1 MKKATRYED
10 QLIQFCNS
18 YREKIRKI
26 KEDHLATETDI
37 KKYLYRTLN
46 KENIFTYCFY
56 MQSEDEENSG
66 LKWYS
71 ILLDEMQKNQ
81 LILYRD
87 LFDIVLT
94 FCIALKIPVESI
106 YDDTPDSSHDSK
118 PTLIKKLEE
127 KGIFEIYSEFG
138 MPAVRNDKSGI
149 TYNDLLTMQPTP
161 HDLQG
166 TRTVFNKI
174 NEKLTSSDETYEE
187 EYPFSYI
194 VEWLDNEENQNE
206 LRSSADKRLSALK
219 KIIRLFLLSLSE
231 TDRDNFL
238 MSNDG
243 TDWKSR
249 RIRFEQLS
257 YTILPESDAYED
269 KASLLNKIST
279 HIDYY
284 PSDKIKDIIKDIEE
298 EVSGRKDTPNIIQ
311 KEFPAILDGIIFKHL
326 LLNLDSDQMNEIKNI
341 LF

>member
-1 MKKATRYED
+1 
-10 QLIQFCNS
+10 
-18 YREKIRKI
+18 
-26 KEDHLATETDI
+26 
-37 KKYLYRTLN
+37 
-46 KENIFTYCFY
+46 
-56 MQSEDEENSG
+56 
-66 LKWYS
+66 
-71 ILLDEMQKNQ
+71 
-81 LILYRD
+81 
-87 LFDIVLT
+87 
-94 FCIALKIPVESI
+94 
-106 YDDTPDSSHDSK
+106 
-118 PTLIKKLEE
+118 
-127 KGIFEIYSEFG
+127 
-138 MPAVRNDKSGI
+138 
-149 TYNDLLTMQPTP
+149 MQPTP

-174 NEKLTSSDETYEE
+174 NEKLTSSDEPHEE

-206 LRSSADKRLSALK
+206 LRSSADKRLTALK

-257 YTILPESDAYED
+257 YTILPESVAYED

-284 PSDKIKDIIKDIEE
+284 PNNKIKDIIKDIEE
-298 EVSGRKDTPNIIQ
+298 EISERMDTTNIIQ
-311 KEFPAILDGIIFKHL
+311 KEFQAILDGIIFKHL

-341 LF
+341 LSADYLSKKGFSESGSMILYSKPYTPEDAAIISNLSNIKNIHLYISRIMNEQGFLDIIKEAFKDSVLAQIPWKYSSELSTERTLAPKHRQLQKAIAGSIILTPATFSMYVQALIDYCETKKVNPKYINEIKMVYKICNTR

>member
-18 YREKIRKI
+18 YRVKIRKI
-26 KEDHLATETDI
+26 KEERLTTETDI

-174 NEKLTSSDETYEE
+174 NEKLTSSDEPHEE

-206 LRSSADKRLSALK
+206 LRSSADKRLTALK

-257 YTILPESDAYED
+257 YTILPESVAYED

-284 PSDKIKDIIKDIEE
+284 PTQIISSAASDHIKNPLNSFDTCDICKEAMVRIFISIICIFLFYNLQFFSDII
-298 EVSGRKDTPNIIQ
+298 T
-311 KEFPAILDGIIFKHL
+311 
-326 LLNLDSDQMNEIKNI
+326 
-341 LF
+341 